1 MESSNDTIQ
10 SENGKTMKEIIV
22 KKVCG
27 KCGKQKKLTEFPEN
41 KRMWGRISSW
51 CKSCHTGEAP
61 TVKETQNKEDK

>member
-1 MESSNDTIQ
+1 
-10 SENGKTMKEIIV
+10 MKEIIV